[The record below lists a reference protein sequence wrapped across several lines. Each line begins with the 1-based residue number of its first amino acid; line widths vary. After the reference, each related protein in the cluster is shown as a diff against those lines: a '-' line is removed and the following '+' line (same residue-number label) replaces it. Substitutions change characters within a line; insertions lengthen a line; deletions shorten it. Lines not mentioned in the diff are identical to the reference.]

1 MSNKDK
7 DNLRKRVEQSLLKA
21 HDKMLR
27 DKALHGDSVIYCN
40 RQGDPIIVPA
50 SEALDDFVTL
60 FPQFAV

>member
-1 MSNKDK
+1 
-7 DNLRKRVEQSLLKA
+7 
-21 HDKMLR
+21 MLR

-50 SEALDDFVTL
+50 SKALDDFVTL